1 MATLN
6 LDLSEYDSM
15 RESLK
20 AKDSLISKYEKIIND
35 LESKSRVI
43 LKTKNVKPRIDI
55 NHLAYTIGRGLNSR
69 MSSVSLMDIRNA
81 LNREIT
87 YNSDPQ
93 ETSIQYIGFEDIEE
107 SVRSEFKDKINK
119 ELKNLERAKE
129 LYEKQTIE
137 VETKYKESYEESVN
151 ILKEENKKLEEK
163 IVELSKSKE
172 EKIAEL
178 HTIIEKAN
186 KQLKEL
192 EISKSKFSLLNIF
205 KKW

>member
-1 MATLN
+1 MAILN

-15 RESLK
+15 RDSLK
-20 AKDSLISKYEKIIND
+20 AKDSLISKYEKLIND

-43 LKTKNVKPRIDI
+43 LKTKNAKPNIDI
-55 NHLAYTIGRGLNSR
+55 EYLVYMIRRELDSR
-69 MSSVSLMDIRNA
+69 MLPVSLIGIRSA
-81 LNREIT
+81 LNHAIT
-87 YNSDPQ
+87 YNLGSQ

-119 ELKNLERAKE
+119 ELKDLERAKE
-129 LYEKQTIE
+129 RYEKRTSE